1 MANQKLSYN
10 LAEKVDFMLDS
21 DCGYSEELSSD
32 EWMLMMKLIPVTDIL
47 STSLMMVILKLKNIL
62 NR

>member
-1 MANQKLSYN
+1 MASRKWSYN
-10 LAEKVDFMLDS
+10 LAEAVDFMLGS

-32 EWMLMMKLIPVTDIL
+32 EWMLMMKLTHVTDIL
-47 STSLMMVILKLKNIL
+47 STLLMMVILKLKSIM

>member
-1 MANQKLSYN
+1 
-10 LAEKVDFMLDS
+10 MLGS

-32 EWMLMMKLIPVTDIL
+32 ESMLMVKLIHVTDIL
-47 STSLMMVILKLKNIL
+47 STLLMMVILKLKSII

>member
-32 EWMLMMKLIPVTDIL
+32 E
-47 STSLMMVILKLKNIL
+47 
-62 NR
+62 